1 MSLEI
6 QIYDFTAE
14 EICELLLQDD
24 SEITDIIAHA
34 LKQSIHEMAGLDTK
48 PSAADVLS
56 QLKRAA

>member
-1 MSLEI
+1 MSLEM
-6 QIYDFTAE
+6 QIFGFTAD

>member
-6 QIYDFTAE
+6 RLHDFTADE
-14 EICELLLQDD
+14 LCELLLQDD
-24 SEITDIIAHA
+24 SEINDIIAHA
-34 LKQSIHEMAGLDTK
+34 VKQSIHEMAGLDTT